1 MKYFKLI
8 SLLFLLF
15 ASVQCRT
22 KKIEV
27 SDNVK
32 IVKGMVMDK
41 TGTLPGADIKVKT
54 TERKVNSDIDGNFKI
69 EVREGEIL
77 VVSFIGMGSI
87 EVSIDSKDFYEI
99 VVPYYKP
106 PQTRKMKRWL
116 RKYARENNGRL
127 EW

>member
-41 TGTLPGADIKVKT
+41 TGTLPGADIKVKN

-69 EVREGEIL
+69 EVRVLIIT
-77 VVSFIGMGSI
+77 V
-87 EVSIDSKDFYEI
+87 
-99 VVPYYKP
+99 YYNKITKVR
-106 PQTRKMKRWL
+106 QSVE
-116 RKYARENNGRL
+116 AGGAG
-127 EW
+127 